1 MSNVAVTQAPI
12 PKLSPE
18 IRAGLIGIRRAEGTW
33 SEGQDPKAGYSIMFG
48 GGKFDNTKGH
58 PNTVV
63 HGGRYSSAAAGAYQF
78 MPNTW
83 NNVGGG
89 PMTPERQDWGATRLW
104 LARLGLPQ
112 NQHGVNLLTKTL
124 VKNNGISPS
133 MSHRMAPEWAS
144 FPTLAGVSYY
154 GQPVKPLSLINKAY
168 HSVLPLYQKQ
178 DKVVSA
184 IERPTGLADLYRETN
199 KPTPGPKEINML
211 NILNKETQKAWQD
224 LLIGK

>member
-1 MSNVAVTQAPI
+1 MSNVTPPSI
-12 PKLSPE
+12 PKLSPQ
-18 IRAGLIGIRRAEGTW
+18 IRAGLIGIRNAEGTW
-33 SEGQDPKAGYSIMFG
+33 REGEDPKAGYSIMFG

-58 PNTVV
+58 PDKVV

-83 NNVGGG
+83 KNVGGG

-104 LARLGLPQ
+104 LGRLGLSQ
-112 NQHGVNLLTKTL
+112 DQHGVNELTRIL
-124 VKNNGISPS
+124 VRDGGISRN
-133 MSHRMAPEWAS
+133 MAHRMAPEWAS
-144 FPTLAGVSYY
+144 FPTHAGVSYY
-154 GQPVKPLSLINKAY
+154 GQPVKPLSQINKAY
-168 HSVLPLYQKQ
+168 NSVLPLYQKQ
-178 DKVVSA
+178 DKVVTA